1 LLPNCDAIGNIGA
14 NGRTGAVRNQFTAE
28 ECLSRNQF
36 CTEVAVGTRKEI
48 YLCVVLDK
56 QTPNAIKN
64 VEFEIIKIRLSFV
77 LYIHN
82 PRKLTGLRETF
93 D

>member
-1 LLPNCDAIGNIGA
+1 
-14 NGRTGAVRNQFTAE
+14 
-28 ECLSRNQF
+28 
-36 CTEVAVGTRKEI
+36 VGTRKEI